1 MTRACLALAVALLAT
16 LALLAPAAA
25 AGADPTGLVL
35 VPVGQRPLSDRAA
48 AKAVVRSRW
57 EPRPRNAHATH
68 RVPSTAALR
77 AFHRQSDLPYARR
90 VTGRFRGTTD
100 EVIQWAAAKWG
111 LAPDLMRG
119 VAAIETWW
127 VMGHVGDGGDSFGL
141 FQVRRPYHCRGR
153 VVCGLFRRD
162 AAFNADY
169 YAAALRSAFD
179 GRQTWLNTVDDN
191 GAPYAAGDLWGAV
204 GLWFAGRWHVPA
216 ADAYAARVQDA
227 LAQRVWSLPSFAL

>member
-1 MTRACLALAVALLAT
+1 MTRALLALAVALLAT
-16 LALLAPAAA
+16 LALLAPAA
-25 AGADPTGLVL
+25 GADPTGLVL
-35 VPVGQRPLSDRAA
+35 VPVGQPPLSDRAA
-48 AKAVVRSRW
+48 AAAVVRSPW
-57 EPRPRNAHATH
+57 EPRPRNARATH
-68 RVPSTAALR
+68 RVPSAAALR

-100 EVIQWAAAKWG
+100 EVIQWAAAKWA
-111 LAPDLMRG
+111 LAPDLVRS

-127 VMGHVGDGGDSFGL
+127 VMGHVGDHGDSFGL

-153 VVCGLFRRD
+153 LVCGLFRHD

-169 YAAALRSAFD
+169 YGAALRSAFD
-179 GRQTWLNTVDDN
+179 GRQTWLDTVTDN
-191 GAPYAAGDLWGAV
+191 GAPYTAGDLWGAV

-216 ADAYAARVQDA
+216 ADAYAVRVEDD

>member
-1 MTRACLALAVALLAT
+1 MPRALLALAVALLAT
-16 LALLAPAAA
+16 LALLAPAA
-25 AGADPTGLVL
+25 GADPTGLVL
-35 VPVGQRPLSDRAA
+35 VPVGQPPLSDRAA
-48 AKAVVRSRW
+48 AAAVARSPW
-57 EPRPRNAHATH
+57 EPRPRNARATH
-68 RVPSTAALR
+68 RVPSAAALR

-111 LAPDLMRG
+111 LAPDLVRS

-127 VMGHVGDGGDSFGL
+127 VMGHVGDHGDSFGL

-153 VVCGLFRRD
+153 LVCGLFRHD

-169 YAAALRSAFD
+169 YGAALRSAFD
-179 GRQTWLNTVDDN
+179 GRQTWLDTVTDN
-191 GAPYAAGDLWGAV
+191 GAPYTAGDLWGAV

-216 ADAYAARVQDA
+216 ADAYAVRVQDD